1 MQSDFHL
8 AWAQSTFNA
17 TPKVDSFVMQFST
30 SQEHVYWMEIYSNA
44 MLWQKECLY
53 RTSRL
58 HKIDLTA
65 LDKIKGLLCHGS
77 VGYTNAAY
85 TNAADSVPVH
95 GVKHGVTGQPHYTAA
110 CGMQMYPSNDS
121 ICTQSSVKIADS
133 NICKNAWD
141 IQAKFGGASEI
152 QPHRH
157 SILSGFTK
165 QNKTCDYF
173 SHQDGLYSNLCT
185 HQILPTL
192 PAIILAYL
200 AVVKITA

>member
-8 AWAQSTFNA
+8 TWAQSTFNA

-30 SQEHVYWMEIYSNA
+30 SQEHVYWMEIYSSD

-133 NICKNAWD
+133 NICKNAWISRQNLVVLVKFNRTD
-141 IQAKFGGASEI
+141 IPHYQAL
-152 QPHRH
+152 P
-157 SILSGFTK
+157 
-165 QNKTCDYF
+165 NKTKLVTA
-173 SHQDGLYSNLCT
+173 S
-185 HQILPTL
+185 
-192 PAIILAYL
+192 AIKMGY
-200 AVVKITA
+200 TATCARIRFCPPSQQ